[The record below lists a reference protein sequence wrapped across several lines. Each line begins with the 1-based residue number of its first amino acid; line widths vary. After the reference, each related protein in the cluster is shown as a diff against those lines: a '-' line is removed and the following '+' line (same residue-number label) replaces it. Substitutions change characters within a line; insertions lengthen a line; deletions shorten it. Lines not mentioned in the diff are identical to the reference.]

1 MQNLL
6 TCIFLRL
13 RAKFCRTKQFPIC
26 DSDRVFASVS
36 YRDRSNNHFSLFYE
50 SYRGGSN
57 YTYMYN
63 GDFNGDSIAYDVMYI
78 PKDDSEILFATQSD
92 RERYWAFAD
101 QDAYLTKNKGNM
113 QKHTAFTHPGY
124 RFNFRYSH
132 DFVLRIGSSKNTL
145 QLNFDFMNIGNLF
158 NSTWGVHQ
166 ILSTEAMSGRILQLD
181 SINEQGV
188 PVFKTRVQAGARTW
202 DYSHSMGQCW
212 SLQVGIKY
220 LFN

>member
-1 MQNLL
+1 MNNIYFKAINKHRQSGIATLL
-6 TCIFLRL
+6 LVTLIGITIML
-13 RAKFCRTKQFPIC
+13 
-26 DSDRVFASVS
+26 ASTAVVLMSTARKDVS
-36 YRDRSNNHFSLFYE
+36 SASHAQSN
-50 SYRGGSN
+50 
-57 YTYMYN
+57 
-63 GDFNGDSIAYDVMYI
+63 AQVM
-78 PKDDSEILFATQSD
+78 A
-92 RERYWAFAD
+92 WAGVSA
-101 QDAYLTKNKGNM
+101 
-113 QKHTAFTHPGY
+113 
-124 RFNFRYSH
+124 FNFRYSH